1 MTPDEFTAL
10 LDRYGGDLSRWPDQ
24 LRAGAEALLAQGPGE
39 AWKQYRVAQVVEA
52 ALSSKPEAPDQALLN
67 RILARAHTTPAER
80 QITLAVAFSGW
91 QRGLAAASVFM
102 SLAAGLLAGWS
113 NQTTYDV
120 YINAD
125 IPGLTSSPGDW
136 EVGD

>member
-1 MTPDEFTAL
+1 MTPDEFAAL
-10 LDRYGGDLSRWPDQ
+10 LDRYGGDLSHWPDQ